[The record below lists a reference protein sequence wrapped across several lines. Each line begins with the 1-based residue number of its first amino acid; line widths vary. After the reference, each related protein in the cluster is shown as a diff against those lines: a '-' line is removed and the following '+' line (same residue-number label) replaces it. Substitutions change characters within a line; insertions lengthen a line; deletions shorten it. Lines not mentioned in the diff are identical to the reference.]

1 MKILITGAY
10 GQLGSELKK
19 LATGLNN
26 LECYFTDFDTLDIT
40 DFDTLSTFFDV
51 NSPDFVINCA
61 AYTAVDLAEK
71 EVEKATLLNS
81 IAPGILASLCEKNS
95 AKFIHIST
103 DYVFDGM
110 AYTPYTEENATN
122 PQSVY
127 GKTKREGELSVMDKN
142 PQSIIIRTSWL
153 YSTFGNNFVKTMIR
167 LGKGRDHLRVVFD
180 QIGTPTNA
188 SDLAFAI
195 LEIVSLSTSD
205 ETKWKPGIYHFS
217 NEGVC
222 SWYDFAIEVIQL
234 AGISCKVEAIE
245 SKDFPTIAKRP
256 AYSVLNKAKFKSAY
270 GIEIPYWRHSLINCI
285 NHIQN
290 NQL

>member
-71 EVEKATLLNS
+71 ELEKATLLNS

-110 AYTPYTEENATN
+110 AYTPYTEENSN
-122 PQSVY
+122 QS
-127 GKTKREGELSVMDKN
+127 TKCIWKN
-142 PQSIIIRTSWL
+142 QKR
-153 YSTFGNNFVKTMIR
+153 R
-167 LGKGRDHLRVVFD
+167 R
-180 QIGTPTNA
+180 
-188 SDLAFAI
+188 
-195 LEIVSLSTSD
+195 
-205 ETKWKPGIYHFS
+205 
-217 NEGVC
+217 
-222 SWYDFAIEVIQL
+222 IECDV
-234 AGISCKVEAIE
+234 
-245 SKDFPTIAKRP
+245 
-256 AYSVLNKAKFKSAY
+256 
-270 GIEIPYWRHSLINCI
+270 
-285 NHIQN
+285 
-290 NQL
+290 